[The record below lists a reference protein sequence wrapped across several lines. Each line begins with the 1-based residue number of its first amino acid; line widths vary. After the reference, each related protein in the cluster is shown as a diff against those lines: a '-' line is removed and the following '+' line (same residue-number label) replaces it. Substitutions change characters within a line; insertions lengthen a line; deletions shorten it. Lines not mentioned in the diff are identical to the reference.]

1 MTSKTESK
9 ADRIRSLNDAFRR
22 TFVGGPVMI
31 TQGVEAFRMRFG
43 CPIPTGVPM
52 RNLGPSDKE
61 KAPGQ
66 RWTTVDRKT
75 SFRLYNI
82 ASCRLNPADSR

>member
-22 TFVGGPVMI
+22 TFVGGARHDHAGRRSLSHA
-31 TQGVEAFRMRFG
+31 TLG
-43 CPIPTGVPM
+43 PIPTGVPM

-75 SFRLYNI
+75 SFR
-82 ASCRLNPADSR
+82 